1 MVVWLSCY
9 YFLPVVVILAYDK
22 MKKFFN
28 KCCKKKVV
36 QNENNQ
42 LNKEEI
48 EKLKEK
54 DKDTIGDDIKD
65 NNLKNKIE

>member
-9 YFLPVVVILAYDK
+9 YFLPVVVVIAYDK

-28 KCCKKKVV
+28 KCCKKKVDKK
-36 QNENNQ
+36 ENLQ
-42 LNKEEI
+42 FNKEEI

-54 DKDTIGDDIKD
+54 DIDKYDKDIKD